1 LARPQDASR
10 RNAGKFFRALKF
22 CGERVSVRTDWAAH
36 DAPTKLVV
44 SMANGIL
51 PGSIIGHRSFNA
63 KEPLIVVG
71 DDEEEG
77 CGLLGHR
84 NRAGRGKSP

>member
-1 LARPQDASR
+1 
-10 RNAGKFFRALKF
+10 
-22 CGERVSVRTDWAAH
+22 
-36 DAPTKLVV
+36 
-44 SMANGIL
+44 MANGIL
-51 PGSIIGHRSFNA
+51 PGSIIGHRSFDA

-77 CGLLGHR
+77 RGLLGHR